1 MALGY
6 DGKLFILAFDHR
18 GSFQKKMFGI
28 EGDPD
33 DEQTETISDAKHLI
47 WEGMQAA
54 AEKGLDQHASGVLV
68 DEQFGA
74 PRDIPQEA
82 KERGF
87 KLAMPV
93 EKSGQN
99 EFDFEYGDDFGA
111 HIEQFDPDFSKVLV
125 RYNPDD
131 PDTEMNKRQLERLK
145 RLADW
150 LHENDRK
157 FLFELLVPATD
168 EQLASVDGETDRYD
182 SELRPELMR
191 RAIEEIQDFGIE
203 VDIWKIEGVDERS
216 DCEMLAKQTRTGEGR
231 ENVVCVVLGRGAS
244 DEKVD
249 QWLRAGAPVEGYIGF
264 AIGRSIWWDAL
275 KGFLDESIKRGDA
288 AQQIADNYLRFV
300 TVYQDTEAT
309 VGSAS

>member
-28 EGDPD
+28 EGDPSE
-33 DEQTETISDAKHLI
+33 EQTQTISDAKHLI
-47 WEGMQAA
+47 FEGMLAA
-54 AEKGLDQHASGVLV
+54 AEKGLDEEASGVLV
-68 DEQFGA
+68 DEQFGG
-74 PRDIPQEA
+74 DIPRQA
-82 KERGF
+82 KEKGF

-99 EFDFEYGDDFGA
+99 EFDFQYGDDFGA
-111 HIEQFDPDFSKVLV
+111 HIEKFDPDFSKVLV
-125 RYNPDD
+125 RYNPDGD
-131 PDTEMNKRQLERLK
+131 AEMNKRQLERLK

-157 FLFELLVPATD
+157 FLFELLVPAEESQL
-168 EQLASVDGETDRYD
+168 EQVGGDSDRYD
-182 SELRPELMR
+182 TELRPELMR
-191 RAIEEIQDFGIE
+191 RTIEECQNYGIE

-216 DCEMLAKQTRTGEGR
+216 DCEMLAEQTRRGEGR
-231 ENVVCVVLGRGAS
+231 EGVVCVVLGRGAS

-249 QWLRAGAPVEGYIGF
+249 QWLRAGAPVEGYVGF

-275 KGFLDESIKRGDA
+275 KGFLDGSIEREEASDK
-288 AQQIADNYLRFV
+288 IASNYLRFV
-300 TVYQDTEAT
+300 DVYRQAEQ
-309 VGSAS
+309 